1 MYIGEKSS
9 NGWEDNPSK
18 NDDQHPGYHPKEGGD
33 EGGSGYSP
41 PSNYEQTD
49 LYHLPE
55 NFRPY
60 ISGQKQEFNSQPT
73 NVIKFSDPQRNH
85 FQVL

>member
-1 MYIGEKSS
+1 MQDLYVQDESGI
-9 NGWEDNPSK
+9 GWEDK
-18 NDDQHPGYHPKEGGD
+18 QGKTKDLYPGEGED
-33 EGGSGYSP
+33 EGGSDYSP
-41 PSNYEQTD
+41 PNKYEQTD

-60 ISGQKQEFNSQPT
+60 TNGQKHEFNAQPT
-73 NVIKFSDPQRNH
+73 NIIKFSDPQRNH

>member
-1 MYIGEKSS
+1 MYIGEKRG
-9 NGWEDNPSK
+9 NGWEENQSRTE
-18 NDDQHPGYHPKEGGD
+18 DQHPGYHPEGGGD

-41 PSNYEQTD
+41 PSKYEQTD
-49 LYHLPE
+49 LYDLPE

-60 ISGQKQEFNSQPT
+60 ASGQRQEFNSQPT
-73 NVIKFSDPQRNH
+73 NVITFSDPQRNH